1 MTMQIELPA
10 DALGLAGGF
19 PRPGWVVLDAIR
31 ERRYTGEVVFATS
44 PEVRVYADLGRIYL
58 AERVTDPGL
67 GARLVDAG
75 VLNGAQLERGVL
87 RVAGGDHLGR
97 LFERVPSVDRH
108 AVIVMTELMTEECVG
123 WVAAQRVNEI
133 EVTPYRH
140 HPSGV
145 HRWDR
150 PFGDIAPGDP
160 LPAPPPDAAPVD
172 LGTPEPLFTP
182 IDAID
187 ADPMITWNE
196 PAFLDERPPQPRP
209 ERRGSDDEPTVEM
222 SITDPV
228 VDRQPQSQPQSQP
241 QPSAGDDWIDLLG
254 TVGLPERGSDP
265 LASPIRLPGLF
276 TEPIDRFEMI
286 WPSGEIDEQFGIA
299 LTEDLPNPDHD
310 RVGPTARMVRDAGTR
325 EAPEPPSFVGA
336 APPVV
341 DETELAGVGSDAD
354 SDVTR
359 QDDLVDSWPGNDSD
373 GSLSDDVV
381 MAVRR
386 AVASIETG
394 SLAAR
399 RRIAEASAS
408 ELGSPDLLVPARLAV
423 RLENGQVAPVATV
436 RTHRANSG
444 SVFDDLLAGPDSSAA
459 SAAATPADVT
469 PPQPEQPRVGAL
481 RRLIGSLRRR

>member
-67 GARLVDAG
+67 GARLIDAG

-209 ERRGSDDEPTVEM
+209 ERRESDDEPTVEM

-228 VDRQPQSQPQSQP
+228 ADRQPQPQSQP

-325 EAPEPPSFVGA
+325 EAPEPPIFVGA
-336 APPVV
+336 AQPVV

-359 QDDLVDSWPGNDSD
+359 QDDLVESWPGNDSD

>member
-10 DALGLAGGF
+10 DVLGLAGAF

-67 GARLVDAG
+67 GARLIDAG
-75 VLNGAQLERGVL
+75 VLNGAQLERGAL
-87 RVAGGDHLGR
+87 RVAGSDHLGR

-108 AVIVMTELMTEECVG
+108 AVIVMTELMTEECAG

-140 HPSGV
+140 HPSGI

-150 PFGDIAPGDP
+150 PFGDIVPGDP

-172 LGTPEPLFTP
+172 LGAPEPLFTP

-209 ERRGSDDEPTVEM
+209 DRRGTDDEPTVEM
-222 SITDPV
+222 SITEPV
-228 VDRQPQSQPQSQP
+228 VDPQPRL
-241 QPSAGDDWIDLLG
+241 QPSAGDDWIDRLG

-286 WPSGEIDEQFGIA
+286 WPSGEVDEQFGIA

-325 EAPEPPSFVGA
+325 ETPEPPGFVGA
-336 APPVV
+336 ASPAV
-341 DETELAGVGSDAD
+341 DEAELAGVGSDAD

-359 QDDLVDSWPGNDSD
+359 EDDLVDGWPGDDRD

-408 ELGSPDLLVPARLAV
+408 ELGSPDLLVPSRLAV

-436 RTHRANSG
+436 GTHRANSG
-444 SVFDDLLAGPDSSAA
+444 SVFDDLLAGPDSATA
-459 SAAATPADVT
+459 SAATPAAAT